1 MTGFRT
7 TVLAAGSLALALQ
20 GASAE
25 GPCGDVNGVMKTVVS
40 MAPECFA
47 TCKDVCKPLGT
58 VVTKYL
64 AKDDPWDTVCSNA
77 KVFNCPFETDACKS
91 ILATASAMKLP
102 VPASLEELEEKCPAA
117 KKSSKKSGE
126 AAPASDKLVMQSSAG
141 SAATDNST
149 TTAEAN
155 TTTTTAEAST
165 TTAAAEADENTT
177 DAAEIDAN
185 TTVAPVSA
193 AAGLG
198 VPGAFAALTA
208 LAAFAA

>member
-7 TVLAAGSLALALQ
+7 TMLAAGSLALALQ

-25 GPCGDVNGVMKTVVS
+25 GPCGDVNGVMKTVVG

-77 KVFNCPFETDACKS
+77 KVFNCPFETAACKS

-117 KKSSKKSGE
+117 AKTSGKKSNK
-126 AAPASDKLVMQSSAG
+126 AAPASDKLTMQSAAA

-149 TTAEAN
+149 TMAMAN
-155 TTTTTAEAST
+155 TTTTMAAAST
-165 TTAAAEADENTT
+165 TTAAAMADNTT
-177 DAAEIDAN
+177 TEAAEIDSN
-185 TTVAPVSA
+185 TTAASA